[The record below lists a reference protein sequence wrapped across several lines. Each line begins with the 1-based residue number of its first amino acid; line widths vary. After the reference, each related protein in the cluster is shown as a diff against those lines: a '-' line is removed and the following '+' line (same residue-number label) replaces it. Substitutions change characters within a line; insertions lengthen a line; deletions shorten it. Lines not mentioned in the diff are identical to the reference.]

1 MKIEIKETFVDK
13 DEDYKIIQKGKI
25 VERNEERAEEL
36 INLGF
41 AIPAEE
47 EEEPEIKEEEQAEEE
62 PEIKEE
68 EQTEE
73 EPAKEKPAKEEKA
86 VVKTKEEKATKKRK

>member
-41 AIPAEE
+41 AIPAE

>member
-13 DEDYKIIQKGKI
+13 DENYEIIQKGKI

-47 EEEPEIKEEEQAEEE
+47 EEPEIKEEEQ
-62 PEIKEE
+62 
-68 EQTEE
+68 
-73 EPAKEKPAKEEKA
+73 AKEKPAKEEKA

>member
-47 EEEPEIKEEEQAEEE
+47 EEPEIKEEEQV
-62 PEIKEE
+62 
-68 EQTEE
+68 
-73 EPAKEKPAKEEKA
+73 KEKPAKEEKA